1 MIEDINKATEV
12 LKNGGIILYP
22 TDTVWGLGCDAT
34 NRDAVDKIFQIK
46 NREDN
51 KSMLILLNNIN
62 LIYSYV
68 DEVPEIAIEIIEVS
82 DKPIT
87 IIFPGAKNLAKNL
100 IAPDGSIG
108 IRITSEAFTYRL
120 LQKFKKPLVSTSAN
134 FSGEAFPL
142 NFKDISD
149 ELKGKVDYIVNF
161 NQNKQINSKPSGI
174 IKVGL
179 SNEIQIIR
187 N

>member
-108 IRITSEAFTYRL
+108 IRITGEAFTYRL